1 VAVSSV
7 VFGLLHVVPFGEVG
21 IAVPQVIGGVVMAA
35 AFAIRWSVISAM
47 VVDAMGNL
55 FVGTLLFIYVRL
67 FETCPTLYLSQ

>member
-1 VAVSSV
+1 

-47 VVDAMGNL
+47 VVHAMGNL
-55 FVGTLLFIYVRL
+55 FVGNLLFIYVRL